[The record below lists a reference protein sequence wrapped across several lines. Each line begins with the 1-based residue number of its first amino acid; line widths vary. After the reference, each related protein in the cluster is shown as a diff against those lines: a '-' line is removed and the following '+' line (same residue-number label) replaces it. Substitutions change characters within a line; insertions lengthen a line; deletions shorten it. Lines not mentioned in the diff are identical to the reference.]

1 MSFDNLL
8 PGKRR
13 GYALAIGAFTLPRDF
28 ELTFRGQIVSDPAY
42 LLDYGISNQDRLD
55 SRIQITRTRRNEYI
69 IGRLINF
76 NSIRAGDINAN
87 LPSLIGDLT
96 FHRRFSGGPLGGMG
110 GFRFQTH
117 SHRRVSDVIQDTDGD
132 GIGDGR
138 DVSRASARIDW
149 RRSWLLP
156 VGIEATI
163 AAEGQADFYDIQQ
176 DAAFQGTTTR
186 TQGAAAVELRWPF
199 QRIGAAGVAHV
210 IEPVVQLVIAPRK
223 TDRLPNEDSALVEFD
238 EGNLFALDRFPGTD
252 AIERGV
258 RTNLGLSYTRYDPK
272 GWTLGASVGRVIRDQ
287 DLGQFGVASGLN
299 GETSDWLATVQLTY
313 PVGLTF
319 TNRALIGN
327 SGDLTKAE
335 SRLDLTQG
343 RFAVAGSYVW
353 AVPDASENRPNALS
367 ELTFD
372 TRYQFSSGWTGKLT
386 GRYDFEAEQGTIA
399 GLGLVFK
406 NECIA
411 VDLSLS
417 RRFTSSSSV
426 QPTTDFGLSVD
437 LIGFGSGTA
446 AGPSRQC
453 RR

>member
-1 MSFDNLL
+1 
-8 PGKRR
+8 
-13 GYALAIGAFTLPRDF
+13 
-28 ELTFRGQIVSDPAY
+28 
-42 LLDYGISNQDRLD
+42 
-55 SRIQITRTRRNEYI
+55 
-69 IGRLINF
+69 
-76 NSIRAGDINAN
+76 
-87 LPSLIGDLT
+87 
-96 FHRRFSGGPLGGMG
+96 LGGMG

-117 SHRRVSDVIQDTDGD
+117 SHRRASDVIADTDGD

-176 DAAFQGTTTR
+176 DATYQGTTTR
-186 TQGAAAVELRWPF
+186 TQGAAAIELRWPF
-199 QRIGAAGVAHV
+199 LRTGPTGVAHV
-210 IEPVVQLVIAPRK
+210 IEPVVQLVVAPRK
-223 TDRLPNEDSALVEFD
+223 TERLPNEDSALVEFD

-258 RTNLGLSYTRYDPK
+258 RANLGLSYTRYDPK
-272 GWTLGASVGRVIRDQ
+272 GWTLGISVGRVIRDQ

-299 GETSDWLATVQLTY
+299 GETSDWLAAVQLTY
-313 PVGLTF
+313 PVGVTF

-327 SGDLTKAE
+327 SGDVTKAE
-335 SRLDLTQG
+335 SRLDLSRG
-343 RFAVAGSYVW
+343 RFGVAGSYVW
-353 AVPDASENRPNALS
+353 AVADATENRPNAIS

-372 TRYQFSSGWTGKLT
+372 TRYQFSTGWTGKLS
-386 GRYDFEAEQGTIA
+386 GRYDFEARQGTIA

-417 RRFTSSSSV
+417 RRFTSSTSV